1 MTTTNHIEETILEC
15 LSDLETIKV
24 NQRKVINGHRR
35 AQTEVNIKTS
45 KVVHGYQEEL
55 NKLKIKHFER
65 FIKLIVEIRNMG
77 NKKNG
82 YQKKHLIS
90 EFQNYLDAKGLNK

>member
-1 MTTTNHIEETILEC
+1 MSKKNEIEKLILEC
-15 LSDLETIKV
+15 LIDLDKIKT
-24 NQRKVINGHRR
+24 NQRKVFNGYRR

-65 FIKLIVEIRNMG
+65 
-77 NKKNG
+77 
-82 YQKKHLIS
+82 
-90 EFQNYLDAKGLNK
+90 LN